1 MAFGWLLVGFRLAFS
16 WWLAV
21 KLAHRDSVKEA
32 LRARG
37 LTVTRTQDQLEK
49 ALIAALAVERG
60 VVLLPPLPT
69 QEELNKLPAFEL
81 KNMCKD
87 LNLPHSGSKLD
98 CIAEL
103 NVHYRRHWIG
113 GAIQHGE
120 FDVVDKGDID

>member
-1 MAFGWLLVGFRLAFS
+1 M
-16 WWLAV
+16 AV

-37 LTVTRTQDQLEK
+37 LTVTGTQDQLEK

-60 VVLLPPLPT
+60 VVLLPPLPS

-87 LNLPHSGSKLD
+87 LNLPH
-98 CIAEL
+98 
-103 NVHYRRHWIG
+103 
-113 GAIQHGE
+113 
-120 FDVVDKGDID
+120 